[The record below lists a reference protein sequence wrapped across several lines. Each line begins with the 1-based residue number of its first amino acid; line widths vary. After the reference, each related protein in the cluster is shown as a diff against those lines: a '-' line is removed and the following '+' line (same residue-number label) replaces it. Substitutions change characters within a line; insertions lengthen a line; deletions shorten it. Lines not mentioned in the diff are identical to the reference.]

1 MNIQEILSGERIVSR
16 VMDKNKV
23 FYITTPIY
31 YVNDVPHIGHA
42 YTTIAADTMARYKRL
57 RGFDVLFATGTDEHG
72 QKIAKS
78 AAQLGM
84 TPQEL
89 ADKVVV
95 KFQDLW
101 KILDINPDDFIR
113 TTEKRHEVVVQ
124 NIFSLLYEKG
134 DIYKG
139 EYEGWYCVPCETFW
153 PESQI
158 EKEICP
164 DCGRPVEK
172 FKEETY
178 FFRMSKYQEG
188 LLEHIKSHP
197 DCIKPESRKNEI
209 VSFIKQGLRDQS
221 VTRIKSSLNWGIDV
235 PFDDNH
241 VVYVW
246 FDALI
251 NYLTIAGYGIDEKK
265 FNKYWPEVVHLIGKD
280 ILRFHTIIWFTMLMA
295 ADLTPPRMVFSHG
308 WWTSEGEKMS
318 KSKGNVIDP
327 YQVAGEFGTDAFRYF
342 LLRELSFGQDGNF
355 SRQLLVKRINYDLA
369 NDLGNLLSRTV
380 AMTIKYFDG
389 KIPLSPEGS
398 EHFDKELQSTAAE
411 TVKQMVENMD
421 QFSFNLALENIWTL
435 IKRTNKYVDETE
447 PWILGRDKNKK
458 KRLEEVIYHLCESL
472 RITAILLYPFMPST
486 SVKIWKQL
494 GIEDDI
500 EKMSIPEDTSWG
512 RMKADIIVKENKS
525 LFPRIDEKTTGITD
539 RGIPNKLDCV
549 EKKKVAEPQKPI
561 ISISEFQKIDLRVG
575 RVISAEK
582 VEGAS
587 KLLKMCVDFEN
598 EQRTLVAGIKEFYNP
613 EEVVGKNIVVVYNLA
628 PAKIRGIES
637 QGMLLA
643 ASNEE
648 GVVLLTT
655 DRDISPGSKIR

>member
-158 EKEICP
+158 EKDICP

-178 FFRMSKYQEG
+178 FFRMSKYQER

-398 EHFDKELQSTAAE
+398 EHFEKELQSTAAE

-539 RGIPNKLDCV
+539 RNISNKLDCV